1 MIAVRP
7 AGQARA
13 RVVRPRGPRGLTALI
28 PLWVIMPGFFPMFVR
43 LAGRIVVVVGGN
55 DIAARTVDALIAC
68 DAEVRVISP
77 TFCPALRRLRGTP
90 NLTLIARSL
99 EYGDLED
106 ALLAVAVDD
115 DPSVNLRAAREGLE
129 WNVLV
134 TVADELALSD
144 FVVPSFVHRG
154 KLTLALHAGTH
165 DAILGERVGKDLEQ
179 ALGSEYGDF
188 IAALQRARERLG
200 REVADPELRGRL
212 FEALVQSDLLDVIR
226 NGGASAADARV
237 EALLAPVATRDGRV

>member
-1 MIAVRP
+1 MA
-7 AGQARA
+7 
-13 RVVRPRGPRGLTALI
+13 
-28 PLWVIMPGFFPMFVR
+28 GFFPMFVR

-55 DIAARTVDALIAC
+55 ETAARTVDALIAC

-77 TFCPALRRLRGTP
+77 TFCPQLRRLRGTP

-99 EYGDLED
+99 EHGDLED
-106 ALLAVAVDD
+106 ALLAIAVDD
-115 DPSVNLRAAREGLE
+115 DPTVNLRAAREGLE

-165 DAILGERVGKDLEQ
+165 DAVLGQRLLVAGLTGGQHVEILQ
-179 ALGSEYGDF
+179 ALVLD
-188 IAALQRARERLG
+188 QR
-200 REVADPELRGRL
+200 
-212 FEALVQSDLLDVIR
+212 LVQRGVAVDDVDEVVDYPALAAHDEIQVTQADIEVDDDGFVPSQGESGAQCGAGSGFTHASLAGSNNEDLGQGKSPL
-226 NGGASAADARV
+226 N
-237 EALLAPVATRDGRV
+237 E

>member
-1 MIAVRP
+1 MA
-7 AGQARA
+7 
-13 RVVRPRGPRGLTALI
+13 
-28 PLWVIMPGFFPMFVR
+28 GFFPMFVR
-43 LAGRIVVVVGGN
+43 LAGRIVIVVGGN
-55 DIAARTVDALIAC
+55 EIAARTVDALIAC
-68 DAEVRVISP
+68 DAEVRVISS

-99 EYGDLED
+99 QHGDLED
-106 ALLAVAVDD
+106 ALLAIAVDE
-115 DPSVNLRAAREGLE
+115 DPAVNLRAAREGLE

-165 DAILGERVGKDLEQ
+165 DATLGQRIGEDLEE

-188 IAALQRARERLG
+188 IATLQRARERLG
-200 REVADPELRGRL
+200 REVTDPDRRRRL
-212 FEALVQSDLLDVIR
+212 FETLVRSDLREVIR
-226 NGGASAADARV
+226 HGGPAAAAARV
-237 EALLAPVATRDGRV
+237 EALLAFPNGPASHRA

>member
-1 MIAVRP
+1 MA
-7 AGQARA
+7 
-13 RVVRPRGPRGLTALI
+13 
-28 PLWVIMPGFFPMFVR
+28 GFFPMFVR

-55 DIAARTVDALIAC
+55 ETAARTVDALIAC

-77 TFCPALRRLRGTP
+77 TFCPQLRRLRGTP

-99 EYGDLED
+99 EHGDLED
-106 ALLAVAVDD
+106 ALLAIAVDD
-115 DPSVNLRAAREGLE
+115 DPTVNLRAAREGLE

-165 DAILGERVGKDLEQ
+165 DAVLG
-179 ALGSEYGDF
+179 
-188 IAALQRARERLG
+188 QRIGEDSCA
-200 REVADPELRGRL
+200 
-212 FEALVQSDLLDVIR
+212 
-226 NGGASAADARV
+226 ARV
-237 EALLAPVATRDGRV
+237 ERIDNQRAHIGMLHKVPAHHELLLAIELQLQPRGMALAWRVP